1 MNNCD
6 KNYVVNKLTGVRPE
20 HDPFFHME
28 IDNFLPESIAKELE
42 GDFLDYDNEKWLS
55 YKNQIEDKK
64 LLSDWRQF
72 PKQTYK
78 FFSFLNSPMVLETL
92 SNIVGTQLHPDNG
105 LHGGGWHIHASGGK
119 LNPHLD
125 YSLHPN
131 LGMQRKLN
139 LILYLCDDWQEDY
152 GGHFGLWTSTEDGKS
167 DKLVKEVSMGFNK
180 AVIFDTTQNSWHGM
194 SRPVTCPAGQY
205 RKSLAVYYL
214 IDPVGEVDPRS
225 RALFAPTE
233 EQKGNAEIEELI
245 KKRSDVKE
253 SVKVYT
259 NG

>member
-1 MNNCD
+1 
-6 KNYVVNKLTGVRPE
+6 
-20 HDPFFHME
+20 
-28 IDNFLPESIAKELE
+28 
-42 GDFLDYDNEKWLS
+42 
-55 YKNQIEDKK
+55 
-64 LLSDWRQF
+64 
-72 PKQTYK
+72 
-78 FFSFLNSPMVLETL
+78 
-92 SNIVGTQLHPDNG
+92 
-105 LHGGGWHIHASGGK
+105 
-119 LNPHLD
+119 
-125 YSLHPN
+125 
-131 LGMQRKLN
+131 
-139 LILYLCDDWQEDY
+139 
-152 GGHFGLWTSTEDGKS
+152 
-167 DKLVKEVSMGFNK
+167 MGFNK